1 MRRRKL
7 KPVRNYPIAQLESSN
22 GSSSELEGQVEN
34 CSRQGYNT
42 VLQGYRAQFG
52 IFEKIESRA
61 IGPTYKITK
70 ILFISIERNKL
81 FYF

>member
-1 MRRRKL
+1 M
-7 KPVRNYPIAQLESSN
+7 EH
-22 GSSSELEGQVEN
+22 GQ
-34 CSRQGYNT
+34 GKIYT
-42 VLQGYRAQFG
+42 VLQGYRAQGYRAQFD

>member
-1 MRRRKL
+1 M
-7 KPVRNYPIAQLESSN
+7 S
-22 GSSSELEGQVEN
+22 
-34 CSRQGYNT
+34 T
-42 VLQGYRAQFG
+42 VLQGYRAQFD